1 MKLLKNI
8 ETLAYG
14 NLNRLFLPYLTNDS
28 MFSSYTD
35 VFTDNEYPN
44 LKTGEREIQSII
56 EIQNEYIQK
65 PTWRKYQDFMV
76 ACDVD
81 MKDVMYKRLN
91 KIGLNFT
98 KANSDLLEEIQEE
111 VGVLAM
117 QLKKHYNRAR
127 PYQIAYYTGQ
137 DLHPFN
143 TITGNTPAYP
153 SGHAMQSRFL
163 LKIVA
168 FNFPKYKDEIKKL
181 ANDIAFTRIVM
192 GVHFQSDND
201 FGFKIADKLATYP
214 QIIDKYFTNKIF

>member
-1 MKLLKNI
+1 
-8 ETLAYG
+8 
-14 NLNRLFLPYLTNDS
+14 
-28 MFSSYTD
+28 
-35 VFTDNEYPN
+35 
-44 LKTGEREIQSII
+44 
-56 EIQNEYIQK
+56 
-65 PTWRKYQDFMV
+65 
-76 ACDVD
+76 
-81 MKDVMYKRLN
+81 
-91 KIGLNFT
+91 
-98 KANSDLLEEIQEE
+98 
-111 VGVLAM
+111 M